1 MAAGERLSLD
11 RLLPSATYYACTNPD
26 SQRLRRT
33 TGDITEV
40 FLTSMPYSK
49 WTCLRLLVT
58 VKTLSVIACPGISA
72 AGVGHRFG
80 TEHLPLCSQE
90 TMPDNPDNID
100 HNVGASDK
108 RREIGL
114 LVDQLGGR
122 SRSDRAAAE
131 FALKKLGATAIPALV
146 NALQL
151 EKRKK
156 DIWFIC
162 ALCSCYLCILPSH
175 LMEVWHLPFVVR
187 ALYTAGMGLGP
198 MSLARFAVQPNKK
211 QKSIVRLLVNA
222 EDINVIGPLVEA
234 LTYGGRHDV
243 EVLKT
248 VTAGLVRLLP
258 QLRASDAHLLNDK
271 QRTHLRRALLGKD
284 KPLTLAILKAL
295 QQIGDIADL
304 PFVEKI
310 WSRAYP

>member
-1 MAAGERLSLD
+1 
-11 RLLPSATYYACTNPD
+11 
-26 SQRLRRT
+26 
-33 TGDITEV
+33 
-40 FLTSMPYSK
+40 
-49 WTCLRLLVT
+49 
-58 VKTLSVIACPGISA
+58 
-72 AGVGHRFG
+72 
-80 TEHLPLCSQE
+80 
-90 TMPDNPDNID
+90 MPDNRDNID

-222 EDINVIGPLVEA
+222 EDINVIAPLVEA

-243 EVLKT
+243 EVLRT

-271 QRTHLRRALLGKD
+271 QRTHLRRALSGTD
-284 KPLTLAILKAL
+284 KPLTIAILKAL
-295 QQIGDIADL
+295 EQVGDARDL

-310 WSRAYP
+310 GSPDAEVMEAAKACLPFLLARAEQQKVSQILLRASDMNSTTSVVLLRPVTGHESLEPQTLLRAVSGGVEDVQ